1 MKNILFILA
10 LAISEMLFAQAFEGK
25 IKASLQTEQGKVD
38 YTYFFRNDQ
47 HATDVFITVPQATH
61 TCIYYDKSSDKI
73 CMAWENGTQKNRSKW
88 LPTSVIS
95 PSISVN
101 YDMLVLTETAD
112 SKDILGHQCRK
123 YIFDFPT
130 HKITAFI
137 AEDIKVDLVAHTAY
151 QKDDIV
157 AQTILKQG
165 LLGFALE
172 WEIEQKIPRQI
183 SRFQSLEIEAKRP
196 EDAVFEIGKEYQE
209 Q

>member
-1 MKNILFILA
+1 MVIGLFFCACIF
-10 LAISEMLFAQAFEGK
+10 SQAFEGK
-25 IKASLQTEQGKVD
+25 IKTSLQTEQGKVD

-47 HATDVFITVPQATH
+47 HATDVFITAPQATH
-61 TCIYYDKSSDKI
+61 TCIYYNKNSDKI
-73 CMAWENGTQKNRSKW
+73 CMAWENGAQKNRSKW

-101 YDMLVLTETAD
+101 YDMLVMTETGAL
-112 SKDILGHQCRK
+112 KEILGHQCSK

-137 AEDIKVDLVAHTAY
+137 AKDIKVDLVAHTAY
-151 QKDDIV
+151 QKDDMV
-157 AQTILKQG
+157 AQAMLKQN
-165 LLGFALE
+165 LSGFALE
-172 WEIEQKIPRQI
+172 WEIEQKMPRQI

>member
-1 MKNILFILA
+1 MKNLLLVLGLTLSQILL
-10 LAISEMLFAQAFEGK
+10 AQAFEGK
-25 IKASLQTEQGKVD
+25 IKASLQTEQGRVD

-47 HATDVFITVPQATH
+47 HATDVFITAPQATH
-61 TCIYYDKSSDKI
+61 TCIYYNKSSDKI

-101 YDMLVLTETAD
+101 YDMLVVTETAA
-112 SKDILGHQCRK
+112 SKEILGHQCSK

-137 AEDIKVDLVAHTAY
+137 AKDIKVDLVAHTAY
-151 QKDDIV
+151 QKDDMV
-157 AQTILKQG
+157 AQAMLKQN
-165 LLGFALE
+165 LSGFALE
-172 WEIEQKIPRQI
+172 WEIEQKMPRQI